1 MDSILIS
8 IKKLLGI
15 EENYTHFDTDIIM
28 HINSVLSILTQLCV
42 GPSNGY
48 SIKDANAVWDEFIS
62 DSKKLELVDY
72 KKSVDKFFVRVSS
85 EDKAAVEKVFGNVS
99 YVPAEGV
106 TGELG
111 FVTETM
117 TEAEF
122 ESKAA
127 ELGNVVQTI
136 RVA

>member
-28 HINSVLSILTQLCV
+28 HINSVLSILTQLGV

-62 DSKKLELVDY
+62 DSKKLELAKTYVY
-72 KKSVDKFFVRVSS
+72 LKVRLMFDPPSS
-85 EDKAAVEKVFGNVS
+85 SSAIDSMKQLIS
-99 YVPAEGV
+99 
-106 TGELG
+106 EL
-111 FVTETM
+111 
-117 TEAEF
+117 EF
-122 ESKAA
+122 RITIAA
-127 ELGNVVQTI
+127 EST
-136 RVA
+136 